1 MLTKEKHE
9 CIILHIG
16 NNKTHKGDLSMSEGS
31 SDEATTME
39 VAQEKF
45 EEFICNTP
53 SANYREQQAVTIAAM
68 EHLKEILT
76 SGQKYLLAEYEEEI
90 GHEMYLAQQE
100 SFVAGYKS
108 KQ

>member
-1 MLTKEKHE
+1 
-9 CIILHIG
+9 
-16 NNKTHKGDLSMSEGS
+16 MSEGS
-31 SDEATTME
+31 SDEEITME
-39 VAQEKF
+39 VIEEKF
-45 EEFICNTP
+45 EKFICGQS

-76 SGQKYLLAEYEEEI
+76 REQKYLLAEYEEEI

>member
-1 MLTKEKHE
+1 M
-9 CIILHIG
+9 
-16 NNKTHKGDLSMSEGS
+16 NEGS
-31 SDEATTME
+31 TDETIAMD

-45 EEFICNTP
+45 EKFICGQS

-76 SGQKYLLAEYEEEI
+76 SEQKYLLAEYEEEI